1 MDLYIQLIYA
11 RSTRVGCHQ
20 LVHRVQNSHPWVPAI
35 APAMVTRLSVSNI
48 QCMRVTAAKV
58 RSAVGRAAKLGND
71 NKNTVAF

>member
-1 MDLYIQLIYA
+1 MDLYIQLIYV

-20 LVHRVQNSHPWVPAI
+20 LVHHAQNPHPWLPAT

-48 QCMRVTAAKV
+48 QCMRVTATKV

-71 NKNTVAF
+71 NKNTAAF